1 MGLEIAL
8 SSVTITKAELEP
20 VVTWTTSTCHVWL
33 HAEHRSF
40 VAACAPCIFGG
51 KCVVAVQML
60 THWHDFGGFLVTFQK
75 LMFSL
80 AEEPLYILVKQ
91 KKCFMFSHTEWCSFA
106 RDLMLWPA
114 TQFKFKQKGLPC
126 GCLHVSS
133 YLCFVSAISVYAS
146 RMIFLFISNH
156 SSKITGKKHQAGCD
170 FTAVECRQLWSC

>member
-33 HAEHRSF
+33 NAEHRSF
-40 VAACAPCIFGG
+40 VAAYAPCIFGG
-51 KCVVAVQML
+51 KCVEAVQML

-75 LMFSL
+75 LMFSV

-114 TQFKFKQKGLPC
+114 TQFKFKQKSPMWLLAC
-126 GCLHVSS
+126 VLLSLFCICNFSV
-133 YLCFVSAISVYAS
+133 CFQNDFFIHFQSFFKDNWQKTSGWLWFYSS
-146 RMIFLFISNH
+146 RM
-156 SSKITGKKHQAGCD
+156 
-170 FTAVECRQLWSC
+170 

>member
-1 MGLEIAL
+1 ME
-8 SSVTITKAELEP
+8 
-20 VVTWTTSTCHVWL
+20 
-33 HAEHRSF
+33 
-40 VAACAPCIFGG
+40 
-51 KCVVAVQML
+51 AVQML
-60 THWHDFGGFLVTFQK
+60 THWHDLGGFLVTFQK
-75 LMFSL
+75 LSV

-91 KKCFMFSHTEWCSFA
+91 KKCFMFSHTERCSFA

-114 TQFKFKQKGLPC
+114 TLFKFKGLPC

-170 FTAVECRQLWSC
+170 FTAVEGRQL